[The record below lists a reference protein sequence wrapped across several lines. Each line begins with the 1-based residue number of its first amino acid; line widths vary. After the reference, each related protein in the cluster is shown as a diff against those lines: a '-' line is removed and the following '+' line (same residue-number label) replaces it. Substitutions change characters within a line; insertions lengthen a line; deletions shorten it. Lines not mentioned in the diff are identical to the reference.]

1 MPANPQIALGV
12 QPMQLQMP
20 DPNAGMN
27 SLARMMQIRGM
38 QDEQQVN
45 ALNLQEKQRG
55 MERRNKLDSLL
66 GGFSGKP
73 EELGS
78 TLLRGGFLDESQK
91 VEKDRREG
99 MKAEADADAKRV
111 ETAQK
116 RVESWGQTM
125 GWVRQNPTP
134 ESAVSAVRYLV
145 TIGVIP
151 QEMAQSALSGVGN
164 DPQSI
169 TKWATQGF
177 QAALSAKDQLPK
189 YDTRN
194 LGGTTQTTAIDP
206 VSGQMRVVNSVANTQ
221 SPDSVASVAEQR
233 RAHNM
238 ADARSREA
246 NAQGKVPSGYRQ
258 KPDGSLE
265 FIPGGPADPNAAK
278 KAAPTEFQG
287 KAAMFGARAQEA
299 DRIIAELDGKYSPAG
314 INTKQAV
321 GGIPL
326 IGGGVEAGANLM
338 LSGAS
343 QKAEQAQRDF
353 INAVLRL
360 ESGAVIA
367 ESEFNNAKKQYF
379 PQPGDAK
386 AVIAQK
392 AANRKIAIQGLMN
405 NARTSEPVKQ
415 AGGATGDFS
424 PDIDALVKKY
434 GGK

>member
-1 MPANPQIALGV
+1 MPLDPSISLRVRPVQIESPVNQLAKI
-12 QPMQLQMP
+12 LQMQ
-20 DPNAGMN
+20 GLQQEQEMG
-27 SLARMMQIRGM
+27 RMGL
-38 QDEQQVN
+38 E
-45 ALNLQEKQRG
+45 EKRRG
-55 MERRNKLDSLL
+55 MEETSRLNSLFQSGTDASGLRRA
-66 GGFSGKP
+66 GFHKQALEWEEKQGKM
-73 EELGS
+73 EREKAAG
-78 TLLRGGFLDESQK
+78 
-91 VEKDRREG
+91 EKDS
-99 MKAEADADAKRV
+99 V
-111 ETAQK
+111 ETEHKA
-116 RVESWGQTM
+116 
-125 GWVRQNPTP
+125 
-134 ESAVSAVRYLV
+134 
-145 TIGVIP
+145 IGIYRD
-151 QEMAQSALSGVGN
+151 AS
-164 DPQSI
+164 QSI
-169 TKWATQGF
+169 TDPQTAAAFITTMHSDPRLRNSAIARVPLEKLIAQIPQDPAQLGAWKQQFALGATKF
-177 QAALSAKDQLPK
+177 MELNKPTIT
-189 YDTRN
+189 TRN
-194 LGGTTQTTAIDP
+194 LGGTTDTLTTEGLTGKTSI
-206 VSGQMRVVNSVANTQ
+206 VNSVANTQ